1 MVGTPSQGDRRPY
14 AVQAE
19 AEGRRYDEQGEG
31 EKEELR
37 DGEAQQAR
45 DAEAEAEH
53 SGAAAGDEEA
63 GAETAGA
70 GQEGEQ
76 EKKSVVLCRVC
87 CRSRALRYALCY
99 ALCYA
104 LRYSLCYA
112 STAGVWTNRSHDKFH
127 FGGRQAEGLAAQA
140 VAVVAQAQAWG

>member
-99 ALCYA
+99 ALRYTLCYA
-104 LRYSLCYA
+104 LRYA